1 MKSERRKEV
10 EDQDVFLEGV
20 ETEFNL
26 ATPRSENQSSY
37 HLVVV
42 QYPDDSRAA
51 LSGLP
56 RLSPGRESP
65 SKSTAADRNL
75 WEDQDG
81 CSPFLP
87 VRQDVSFPR

>member
-1 MKSERRKEV
+1 MMKSERRKEV

-42 QYPDDSRAA
+42 QYPDDFQGRPIGAA
-51 LSGLP
+51 TLVAGP
-56 RLSPGRESP
+56 RESEQEYCCG
-65 SKSTAADRNL
+65 S
-75 WEDQDG
+75 
-81 CSPFLP
+81 
-87 VRQDVSFPR
+87 